1 MSHSQNE
8 SSQEAATGIPEA
20 IMTGTTK
27 VDFSKSLDHKV
38 VAGKTAIIVGGASG
52 IGLAIATELVRHGAG
67 VAILDIN
74 EAAGRAAEQELLRD
88 EKHHAIFIPT
98 DVVAWD
104 SQKSA
109 FKQVLA
115 WSDNRLDIVV
125 FSAGLRPN
133 NIREYFTPSSLD
145 AEPSTPPTST
155 LDVNVT
161 GAYFTAHLATWY
173 FSVIART
180 NQQSASTLPPDSA
193 VGVAV
198 TPAFRPQLLLL
209 GSLASYFDQ
218 QGCPD
223 YGASKHGI
231 RGIWGALRHDT
242 ADFADMQVNMLAP
255 GYTETPL
262 LQPAVL
268 DALRQNGIWVAD
280 TADVVAGAM
289 RCLCDDEVEGKSRPV
304 CNLHPCFVTL
314 TTEISSSS
322 YLRCEKLRWRAGKR
336 KL

>member
-1 MSHSQNE
+1 MS
-8 SSQEAATGIPEA
+8 SSKQDSFKEAATGIPEA
-20 IMTGTTK
+20 IMTGTAK
-27 VDFSKSLDHKV
+27 VDFQKPLDCKII
-38 VAGKTAIIVGGASG
+38 AGKTAIIVGGASG
-52 IGLAIATELVRHGAG
+52 IGFAIASELVHNGAH

-74 EAAGRAAEQELLRD
+74 EEAGHAAERDLLQD
-88 EKHHAIFIPT
+88 EKHQAIFIPT
-98 DVVAWD
+98 DVVSWD

-115 WSDNRLDIVV
+115 WSDNRLDIVI

-133 NIREYFTPSSLD
+133 NIREYFTPTSLD
-145 AEPSTPPTST
+145 AEPLIPPTST

-173 FSVIART
+173 FTVIAKT
-180 NQQSASTLPPDSA
+180 NEQSASTNPPDSA
-193 VGVAV
+193 VVVA
-198 TPAFRPQLLLL
+198 PSFRPQLLLL

-242 ADFADMQVNMLAP
+242 ADFANMQVNMLAP

-262 LQPAVL
+262 LEPAVF
-268 DALRQNGIWVAD
+268 DALRKIGIRVAD

-289 RCLCDDEVEGKSRPV
+289 RCLCDPEVEGEFRHVCHPPFILLDADLRP
-304 CNLHPCFVTL
+304 
-314 TTEISSSS
+314 
-322 YLRCEKLRWRAGKR
+322 
-336 KL
+336 

>member
-1 MSHSQNE
+1 MSSSNNE
-8 SSQEAATGIPEA
+8 SSLKAATGIPEA
-20 IMTGTTK
+20 IMTGTSK
-27 VDFSKSLDHKV
+27 VDFNKPLDYKV

-52 IGLAIATELVRHGAG
+52 IGLAIATELVRHGAR

-74 EAAGRAAEQELLRD
+74 ETAGRAAERDLLQD
-88 EKHHAIFIPT
+88 EKHEAVFIST
-98 DVVAWD
+98 DVIAWE

-115 WSDNRLDIVV
+115 WSDNRLDIVI

-133 NIREYFTPSSLD
+133 NIREYFTPTNLE
-145 AEPSTPPTST
+145 AEPSPPPTST
-155 LDVNVT
+155 LDVNIT

-173 FSVIART
+173 FTVIART
-180 NQQSASTLPPDSA
+180 SQQSASTAPPDSA
-193 VGVAV
+193 IDVVA
-198 TPAFRPQLLLL
+198 PAFRPQLLLL
-209 GSLASYFDQ
+209 GSLAGYFDQ

-262 LQPAVL
+262 LEPAVL
-268 DALRQNGIWVAD
+268 DALRENGIWVAD

-289 RCLCDDEVEGKSRPV
+289 RCLCDAEVEGKSYRV
-304 CNLHPCFVTL
+304 C
-314 TTEISSSS
+314 SS
-322 YLRCEKLRWRAGKR
+322 
-336 KL
+336 